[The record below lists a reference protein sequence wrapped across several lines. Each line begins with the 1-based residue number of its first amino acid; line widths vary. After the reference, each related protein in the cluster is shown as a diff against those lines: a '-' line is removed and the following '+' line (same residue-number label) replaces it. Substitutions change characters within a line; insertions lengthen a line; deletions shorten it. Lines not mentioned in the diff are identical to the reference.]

1 MNLKESKEVSVR
13 RFGEKRKKEENTQL
27 YDNFKKEIK
36 KKSKNLQRE
45 S

>member
-13 RFGEKRKKEENTQL
+13 RFGEKKKKEENTQL

-36 KKSKNLQRE
+36 KSKNLQRE